1 MKIFFGKIKAT
12 ADDKQIKGAYY
23 QTLSPMKLG
32 EIKAGDYAFIITGGS
47 IHLWQAKERVDIE
60 GQTKMIFDVIEQ
72 NLPMKSKKFVAFK
85 YFKLDSSLI
94 VLTIRQ
100 SPKAFY
106 PIELSDGS
114 LSEQTLRDPNT
125 YQNPANF
132 RSVRVLSKQTEI
144 DQSSKDVQL
153 YFNDQGALKVFPAP
167 FFEPGVLQG
176 FLDNLS
182 KEGYGRKLK
191 DKALAKIKAGRNS
204 SITYD
209 FNQLPILRMY
219 DALFTPYASGEEDSL
234 PDENEELEE
243 LQQQEDAASLELKS
257 FNQIY
262 YGPPGTGK
270 TYMVRESFCLEEEI
284 KISGADRRI
293 KLNTA
298 RNFWHLAPGRNAY
311 LWDQL
316 KKGDLLGYEW
326 VAKSWGNIR
335 ELTQSHIKQE
345 GWGSF
350 QLISY
355 LKEVKKGDYICV
367 ISGRKFL
374 GIAEVLEEYNYE
386 NAIKNDFDFQTIPVK
401 WLKQFDQPLLLN
413 SSQTKTFVRLNH
425 GTRWG
430 TLLTLLREH
439 GFYFEDTEL
448 AENTIV
454 RPKNFSFITFHQSF
468 SYEDFIEGIKPV
480 LSDGEEDE
488 ASSDVQYAIVPGV
501 FYQAC
506 EQAAQLAGYDSL
518 QDCLADNK
526 FNRQKMFS
534 RENVME
540 YYLIIDELNRG
551 NVASI
556 FGELITLIEDDKR
569 VGAPTEIIATLPYSK
584 TLFGVPANLR
594 IIGTMNTADRS
605 VEALDTALRRRFSFE
620 EILPDLTRIPQQ
632 LEELNINPRLL
643 LAAINN
649 RLEKLIG
656 RDYTIGHS
664 YFMKI
669 TKAEDLRKVI
679 CNKVIPLL
687 QEYFY
692 ADYARIGLIIGPAFL
707 EINKEKTS
715 FMNIAGYDSSE
726 LETRTIYNLKNI
738 DEMPDED
745 FLTAVRAIYG
755 E

>member
-12 ADDKQIKGAYY
+12 VDNKQIKGAYY

-32 EIKAGDYAFIITGGS
+32 EITTGAYAFIITGGS
-47 IHLWQAKERVDIE
+47 IHLWQAKERVDLE
-60 GQTKMIFDVIEQ
+60 GQSKMIFDVVEED
-72 NLPMKSKKFVAFK
+72 LPLNSKKIVAFK

-106 PIELSDGS
+106 PIEIADSA
-114 LSEQTLRDPNT
+114 LSEETLRDPKT
-125 YQNPANF
+125 YEDPANF
-132 RSVRVLSKQTEI
+132 RAIHVLSKPEEVIPKSQ
-144 DQSSKDVQL
+144 DVQL
-153 YFNDQGALKVFPAP
+153 FFNKQGNLEVYPAS
-167 FFEPGVLQG
+167 FYEPGMLSSFV
-176 FLDNLS
+176 DNLS

-191 DKALAKIKAGRNS
+191 DKALAKIKQGQHS
-204 SITYD
+204 SIRYD

-219 DALFTPYASGEEDSL
+219 DALFAAYGNIEDTNL
-234 PDENEELEE
+234 PIEDELEDLE
-243 LQQQEDAASLELKS
+243 EPKDISSLELKS

-270 TYMVRESFCLEEEI
+270 TYLVRESFCLEEEI
-284 KISGADRRI
+284 KISGASHRI
-293 KLNTA
+293 KLNTGK
-298 RNFWHLAPGRNAY
+298 NFWHLAPGRNAY
-311 LWDQL
+311 LWDKL
-316 KKGDLLGYEW
+316 RTGDLLGYEW
-326 VAKSWGNIR
+326 VDKSWGDIR
-335 ELTQSHIKQE
+335 ELTHKKIQEE

-350 QLISY
+350 QLIAY
-355 LKEVKKGDYICV
+355 LREVKKGDYICV

-374 GIAEVLEEYNYE
+374 GIAEVLEEYDYE
-386 NAIKNDFDFQTIPVK
+386 RAVKNDFEFQTVPVK
-401 WLKQFDQPLLLN
+401 WLKQFEQPLLLN

-425 GTRWG
+425 GARWG

-448 AENTIV
+448 AEHTIV
-454 RPKNFSFITFHQSF
+454 KPKNFSFITFHQSF

-480 LSDGEEDE
+480 LSDVEEDE
-488 ASSDVQYAIVPGV
+488 TAIDVQYAVVPGV

-506 EQAAQLAGYDSL
+506 ERAVQLAGYDSL

-534 RENVME
+534 RENVLE

-569 VGAPTEIIATLPYSK
+569 IGSPTEIVATLPYSK
-584 TLFGVPANLR
+584 TLFGVPSNLR

-620 EILPDLTRIPQQ
+620 EMLPDPTRLSQEIEGLDVNLRKL
-632 LEELNINPRLL
+632 LET
-643 LAAINN
+643 INN

-656 RDYTIGHS
+656 RDYTVGHS
-664 YFMKI
+664 FFMRVTKI
-669 TKAEDLRKVI
+669 DDLRKVI

-692 ADYARIGLIIGPAFL
+692 SDYARIGLVIGSAFL
-707 EINKEKTS
+707 TIRNEKTS
-715 FMNIAGYDSSE
+715 FMRIPGFDSSE
-726 LETRTIYNLKNI
+726 LEDKTVFNLKDI
-738 DEMPDED
+738 DEMKDDE
-745 FLTAVRAIYG
+745 FLLAIRSIYG